1 VNLDQVMKLNLSN
14 LAHKYLFVSMPDL
27 PLRERSKSALGTAVG
42 VGTVFLITYFFFRDQ
57 YAMLAAVG
65 STGIILFTMPQ
76 SPMGQPWSIVGSY
89 GFAVLIGLGV
99 YSVGLHPILGIG
111 LSIALVVWITMT
123 LKCVHPPAGAITVY
137 VFNQHPENWLDM
149 VEIASSSMASAFLLL
164 LIAGVVNNFFLG
176 RKYPQCQPEQT
187 TNLHHTKDTP
197 PSQRAGLTNED
208 LDFAL
213 QQHGTYIDVQES
225 DLIQLYETAVNHAFT
240 RKMNTTCAD
249 IMARDVISI
258 TQYTKLDDAWAL
270 LRKHKIKALPVI
282 DTDRKVIGIVTVA
295 DFLKDISSSQ
305 PSILTGLEKLK
316 LSGRRSQRDARP
328 VRDIMSRQVFTEST
342 DAPVSGLIKKLSDQG
357 LHHVPI
363 VNAHHQLVG
372 MITQSDLIASMYQ
385 KVVLGM
391 R

>member
-1 VNLDQVMKLNLSN
+1 MNFNIHH
-14 LAHKYLFVSMPDL
+14 LARQYLYASMPDL
-27 PLRERSKSALGTAVG
+27 PLRERSKSALGTAFG
-42 VGTVFLITYFFFRDQ
+42 VVIVFLVTYYFFRHE

-76 SPMGQPWSIVGSY
+76 SPMGQPWSVLGSY
-89 GFAVLIGLGV
+89 GFAVLIGLAV
-99 YSVGLHPILGIG
+99 YALNLPPIIGIG
-111 LSIALVVWITMT
+111 ISIALVVWITMT

-137 VFNQHPENWLDM
+137 VFNQHPEGWFDM
-149 VEIASSSMASAFLLL
+149 AEIAISSIASALLL
-164 LIAGVVNNFFLG
+164 LVTASVVNNLFLA
-176 RKYPQCQPEQT
+176 RKYPQCQPDLAD
-187 TNLHHTKDTP
+187 NLHKTKDTP
-197 PSQRAGLTNED
+197 PTHRTGITNED

-225 DLIQLYETAVNHAFT
+225 ELIQLYETAVNHAYT

-258 TQYTKLDDAWAL
+258 KPDTKLDDAWLL

-282 DTDRKVIGIVTVA
+282 DAERHVIGIVTVA
-295 DFLKDISSSQ
+295 DFLKDISSKQ
-305 PSILTGLEKLK
+305 GAILSGLEKLK
-316 LSGRRSQRDARP
+316 QVGRGTQRDARP
-328 VRDIMSRQVFTEST
+328 VKEIMSKQVFTET
-342 DAPVSGLIKKLSDQG
+342 MDAPVAVLIKKLSDQG
-357 LHHVPI
+357 LHHVPV
-363 VNAHHQLVG
+363 VNEQQQLVG

>member
-1 VNLDQVMKLNLSN
+1 MNFNIHH
-14 LAHKYLFVSMPDL
+14 LARHYLYASMPDL
-27 PLRERSKSALGTAVG
+27 PLRERSKSALGTAFG
-42 VGTVFLITYFFFRDQ
+42 VMIVFLVTYYFFRHE

-76 SPMGQPWSIVGSY
+76 SPMGQPWSVMGSY
-89 GFAVLIGLGV
+89 GFAVLIGLV
-99 YSVGLHPILGIG
+99 IEALNLPPIAGIG
-111 LSIALVVWITMT
+111 ISIALVVWITMT

-137 VFNQHPENWLDM
+137 VFNQHPATWFDM
-149 VEIASSSMASAFLLL
+149 AEIAISSIASALLL
-164 LIAGVVNNFFLG
+164 LLTASLVNNLFLG
-176 RKYPQCQPEQT
+176 RKYPQCQPDPAA
-187 TNLHHTKDTP
+187 NLHKTKDAP
-197 PSQRAGLTNED
+197 PTQRAGITNED

-225 DLIQLYETAVNHAFT
+225 ELIQLYETAVNHAFT

-258 TQYTKLDDAWAL
+258 TQETKLDDAWVL

-282 DTDRKVIGIVTVA
+282 DTERRVIGIVTVA
-295 DFLKDISSSQ
+295 DFLKDIPNKPKAIVS
-305 PSILTGLEKLK
+305 GLEKLK
-316 LSGRRSQRDARP
+316 QVGRANQRD
-328 VRDIMSRQVFTEST
+328 VRTVKEIMSRQVLTET
-342 DAPVSGLIKKLSDQG
+342 ADAPVSGLIKKLSDQG
-357 LHHVPI
+357 LHHVPV
-363 VNAHHQLVG
+363 VNQQQQLVG

>member
-1 VNLDQVMKLNLSN
+1 MNFNLHL
-14 LAHKYLFVSMPDL
+14 LARQYLYASMPDL
-27 PLRERSKSALGTAVG
+27 PLLERSKSALGTAFG
-42 VGTVFLITYFFFRDQ
+42 VVMVFLVTYYFFRHE

-76 SPMGQPWSIVGSY
+76 SPMGQPWSVMGSY
-89 GFAVLIGLGV
+89 GFAVLIGLAV
-99 YSVGLHPILGIG
+99 YTLNLPPIIGIG
-111 LSIALVVWITMT
+111 ISIALVVWVTMT

-137 VFNQHPENWLDM
+137 VFNQHPEGWFDM
-149 VEIASSSMASAFLLL
+149 AEIAISSIASALLL
-164 LIAGVVNNFFLG
+164 LVTASVVNNVFLG
-176 RKYPQCQPEQT
+176 RKYPQCQPDIAA
-187 TNLHHTKDTP
+187 NLHNTKDTP
-197 PSQRAGLTNED
+197 PTHRTGITNED

-225 DLIQLYETAVNHAFT
+225 ELIQLYETAVNHAFT

-258 TQYTKLDDAWAL
+258 TQDTKLDDAWQL

-282 DTDRKVIGIVTVA
+282 DAERHVIGIVTVA
-295 DFLKDISSSQ
+295 DFLKDISSKQ
-305 PSILTGLEKLK
+305 GAI
-316 LSGRRSQRDARP
+316 LSGLKKLNQVGRRHQRDARP
-328 VRDIMSRQVFTEST
+328 VKEIMSKQVFTEIMN
-342 DAPVSGLIKKLSDQG
+342 APVAVLIKKLSDQG
-357 LHHVPI
+357 LHHVPV
-363 VNAHHQLVG
+363 VNEQQQLVG